1 MKENLLRFKK
11 DQKYVVFDYETCN
24 LNLVS
29 TTNKPWQLAFIVF
42 QGGKIIDKADYI
54 LKWDNIHVSKEAAKI
69 TGFTKAMYDKRKT
82 CPKKALD
89 HFEKYLYDKNIIN
102 LGHNILGFDVYI
114 HNIHRKLLNLKAD
127 YSYLNNTIDT
137 VCLAKAIKLN
147 IKKSNST
154 DLLSWLYRLLN
165 HREKGLKSNL
175 QQCCKDYDIDF
186 DPSKLHDAMYDIEKN
201 MNVFQKLMWEVE
213 V

>member
-1 MKENLLRFKK
+1 MHTSITVGLTTCQWQSLEYIAEDPK
-11 DQKYVVFDYETCN
+11 DWFISQYVMNKDYYHHSN
-24 LNLVS
+24 
-29 TTNKPWQLAFIVF
+29 QRI
-42 QGGKIIDKADYI
+42 QI
-54 LKWDNIHVSKEAAKI
+54 
-69 TGFTKAMYDKRKT
+69 
-82 CPKKALD
+82 
-89 HFEKYLYDKNIIN
+89 
-102 LGHNILGFDVYI
+102 
-114 HNIHRKLLNLKAD
+114 LLNDDFILN
-127 YSYLNNTIDT
+127 SPVNNTIDT

-165 HREKGLKSNL
+165 HREKGLKTNL